1 MLNKEVLI
9 NIFKKLLEE
18 AKNSC
23 DDFNSADGKI
33 GDGDLGVTILHGL
46 EEINNTINKFSDDI
60 GANFMLCSQAFVK
73 KSGSSFG
80 TLIAF
85 SFMNISKNL
94 KGKTECNHDDIIS
107 IFETALKTILERGK
121 TNLGDKTIADTLD
134 LIIKN
139 LKVNQNYSDVFKSST
154 KQALED
160 FKGKKIRIGRARMFE
175 DKTKDLDDPGM
186 FALNRLTSV
195 FQLMETLILL
205 ALVIVVG
212 WVLFR
217 PFSKRELDKYNDRDN
232 WPNMDL

>member
-1 MLNKEVLI
+1 MLNKEVLT

-18 AKNSC
+18 AKNSY

-46 EEINNTINKFSDDI
+46 EEITNNISKLSDDM
-60 GANFMLCSQAFVK
+60 GANFMICSQAFVK

-94 KGKTECNHDDIIS
+94 KGKTECTHNDIVL
-107 IFETALKTILERGK
+107 IFQTALKTILERGK
-121 TNLGDKTIADTLD
+121 TNLGDKTIADSLD

-139 LKVNQNYSDVFKSST
+139 LKNNQNYSEVFKSST

-160 FKGKKIRIGRARMFE
+160 FKGKKIKIGRARMFE
-175 DKTKDLDDPGM
+175 DKTMDLDDPGM
-186 FALNRLTSV
+186 FALNRLSSV
-195 FQLMETLILL
+195 F
-205 ALVIVVG
+205 
-212 WVLFR
+212 
-217 PFSKRELDKYNDRDN
+217 
-232 WPNMDL
+232 

>member
-1 MLNKEVLI
+1 MLNKEVLT

-18 AKNSC
+18 AKNSY

-46 EEINNTINKFSDDI
+46 EEVNNNISKFSDDM
-60 GANFMLCSQAFVK
+60 GANFMICSQAFVK

-94 KGKTECNHDDIIS
+94 KGITECDHDDIII

-121 TNLGDKTIADTLD
+121 ANLGDKTIADSLN

-139 LKVNQNYSDVFKSST
+139 LRDNNNYSDIFKSAT
-154 KQALED
+154 KEALD
-160 FKGKKIRIGRARMFE
+160 NFKGKK
-175 DKTKDLDDPGM
+175 
-186 FALNRLTSV
+186 
-195 FQLMETLILL
+195 
-205 ALVIVVG
+205 
-212 WVLFR
+212 
-217 PFSKRELDKYNDRDN
+217 
-232 WPNMDL
+232 

>member
-1 MLNKEVLI
+1 MLNKEVLT

-18 AKNSC
+18 AKNSY

-46 EEINNTINKFSDDI
+46 EEVNISISKFSDDM
-60 GANFMLCSQAFVK
+60 GKNFMLCSHAFVK

-94 KGKTECNHDDIIS
+94 KEKTVCNHEDIVA

-121 TNLGDKTIADTLD
+121 TNLGDKTIADSLD

-139 LKVNQNYSDVFKSST
+139 LRDNQNYSEVLKLST

-160 FKGKKIRIGRARMFE
+160 FKGKKIKIGRARMFE

-186 FALNRLTSV
+186 FALNRLSSA
-195 FQLMETLILL
+195 F
-205 ALVIVVG
+205 
-212 WVLFR
+212 
-217 PFSKRELDKYNDRDN
+217 
-232 WPNMDL
+232 